1 MATKR
6 QRDLALAGFGINEAL
21 LKGRGV
27 GVRSIKS
34 IGNAAVKLTPYVVR
48 GAVATAPVV
57 GRTAATLAAANPIST
72 GLGLGAS
79 FLASGPGQA
88 LLQSAEER
96 GAADRIRAQQ
106 ALDLWVYENIT
117 RPQEFTTETLASPQ
131 FASGLKSTFRKK
143 VSKYNKAVKASM
155 AAVKASKF
163 SGKKGTI
170 NSPKTV
176 FKAVNR
182 VASAINKGKKVSN
195 KGISGVIARA
205 SRKILK
211 KDKK

>member
-1 MATKR
+1 MASKR

-27 GVRSIKS
+27 GVRSIKA
-34 IGNAAVKLTPYVVR
+34 IGNAAVKLTPYVAR

-57 GRTAATLAAANPIST
+57 GRTAATLAAANPVST

-79 FLASGPGQA
+79 FLASGPGQT

-117 RPQEFTTETLASPQ
+117 RPQEFTAETLASPQ
-131 FASGLKSTFRKK
+131 FASGLKSIARKK
-143 VSKYNKAVKASM
+143 VSKYNKAVKAGM

-170 NSPKTV
+170 RSPKTV
-176 FKAVNR
+176 FGTVNKVVSAVSKR
-182 VASAINKGKKVSN
+182 KKVST
-195 KGISGVIARA
+195 KGIRGTIARA
-205 SRKILK
+205 ARSVLK
-211 KDKK
+211 

>member
-1 MATKR
+1 MVTKR
-6 QRDLALAGFGINEAL
+6 DLEVAIAAYGLGRILPAGST
-21 LKGRGV
+21 R
-27 GVRSIKS
+27 
-34 IGNAAVKLTPYVVR
+34 AAVRATIPKLVRAGRVV
-48 GAVATAPVV
+48 APVA
-57 GRTAATLAAANPIST
+57 GRTVAALAAANPVST

-79 FLASGPGQA
+79 FLASGPGQT

-117 RPQEFTTETLASPQ
+117 RPQEFAAETLASPQ
-131 FASGLKSTFRKK
+131 FASGVKSIARKK
-143 VSKYNKAVKASM
+143 LSKYNKAVKASM

-170 NSPKTV
+170 SSPKTV

-182 VASAINKGKKVSN
+182 VASAINKGKKVSS

>member
-27 GVRSIKS
+27 GVRSIKA
-34 IGNAAVKLTPYVVR
+34 IGNAAVKLTPYVAR
-48 GAVATAPVV
+48 GAIATAPVI

-79 FLASGPGQA
+79 YLASQPGQD
-88 LLQSAEER
+88 LLESAAER
-96 GAADRIRAQQ
+96 GARDRIRAQQ
-106 ALDLWVYENIT
+106 AVDMWVYENIT
-117 RPQEFTTETLASPQ
+117 RPQEVALTTAGDQ
-131 FASGLKSTFRKK
+131 GMRGVAVRQVKRK

-155 AAVKASKF
+155 AAVKSSKF

-170 NSPKTV
+170 KNPKTV
-176 FKAVNR
+176 FGTVNK
-182 VASAINKGKKVSN
+182 VVSALNKGKKVSN
-195 KGISGVIARA
+195 KGIRGTIARA
-205 SRKILK
+205 SRRILK
-211 KDKK
+211 